1 MQHQLNLSTRVGV
14 RLTRRSLLAGLLLAT
29 AACAR
34 KGPFDFGT
42 PKNRYKIH
50 GQILRLRPENRIAV
64 IKHEKIEGWME
75 AMTMEFPIPDA
86 AQFEKLKEGSWI
98 RATVNV
104 NDEFFWLTDVVVER

>member
-1 MQHQLNLSTRVGV
+1 MHSQFTRAVP
-14 RLTRRSLLAGLLLAT
+14 TRRAWLAGFLLIA

-34 KGPFDFGT
+34 KDPFDFGT

-50 GQILRLRPENRIAV
+50 GQILSLRPENRIAV

-86 AQFEKLKEGSWI
+86 KVFASLKEGDWI

-104 NDEFFWLTDVVVER
+104 NDDYFWLTDVVVEK